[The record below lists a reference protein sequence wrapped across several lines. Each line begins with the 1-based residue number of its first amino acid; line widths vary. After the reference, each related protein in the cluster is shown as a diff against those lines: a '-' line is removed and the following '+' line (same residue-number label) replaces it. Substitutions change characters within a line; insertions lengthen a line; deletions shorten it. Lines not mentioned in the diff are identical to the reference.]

1 MTVIDNYLEK
11 LNPPQRDE
19 LTRIRKII
27 KTIAPDAEEVID
39 YGIPAFKLKC
49 KYLIGFQA
57 FKDHMSL
64 FPTPGPINALK
75 NKLVGYKISK
85 GTIQFTLKNPI
96 PASIIK
102 DLVLYKIDQL
112 GNEQKQ

>member
-1 MTVIDNYLEK
+1 MTLIDNYIDK

-39 YGIPAFKLKC
+39 YGMPAFKVNG
-49 KYLIGFQA
+49 KYLIGFHV

-64 FPTPGPINALK
+64 FPTAGPINALK
-75 NKLVGYKISK
+75 SKLIGYKISK

-96 PASIIK
+96 SSSIIK
-102 DLVLYKIDQL
+102 DLVLYRIDQIA
-112 GNEQKQ
+112 NE